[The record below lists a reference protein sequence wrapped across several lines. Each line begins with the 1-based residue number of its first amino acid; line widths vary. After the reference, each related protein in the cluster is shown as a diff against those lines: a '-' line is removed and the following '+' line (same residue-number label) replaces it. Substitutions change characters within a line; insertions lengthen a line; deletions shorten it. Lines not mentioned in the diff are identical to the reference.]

1 MLPEFS
7 FDFRCLPKISVKS
20 SSVCLKIRISTNLG
34 GIFSIEI
41 DPEGDIIT
49 GGGKDGRIVATSPE
63 GEVLDE
69 TSLPG
74 FSLFFWFFFILTDNI
89 LDYVGGCRCVVLG
102 RNGKF
107 NFSIARIWIGFQGLS
122 TWELPRTRSWR
133 WISKKNIRQ
142 LCRLAASRFY
152 AESRTSS
159 SLSHLSV
166 LLGTFWLA
174 LGTCHFQNQEQ
185 PVSYRQK
192 GSKTVKRK
200 P

>member
-74 FSLFFWFFFILTDNI
+74 FSLFF
-89 LDYVGGCRCVVLG
+89 
-102 RNGKF
+102 
-107 NFSIARIWIGFQGLS
+107 
-122 TWELPRTRSWR
+122 
-133 WISKKNIRQ
+133 
-142 LCRLAASRFY
+142 
-152 AESRTSS
+152 
-159 SLSHLSV
+159 
-166 LLGTFWLA
+166 
-174 LGTCHFQNQEQ
+174 
-185 PVSYRQK
+185 
-192 GSKTVKRK
+192 
-200 P
+200 